1 MITLLIA
8 DDHALFREGLKQILA
23 ETPDM
28 TVTGEASDGR
38 EVWDLLLKNH
48 YDVILLDISM
58 PGRNGI
64 DVLRQIKSEKPEIP
78 VLMLSMYPEEQYAIR
93 ALKAGASGYLTK
105 MTASNELIEAIRRL
119 AMGRQYI
126 STSLAEKL
134 ALFLGSEHKRGS
146 HQHLSD
152 REMLVMCM
160 IAEGKTVKMI
170 ADELALSIKTISTYR
185 SRVLQKL
192 GLTNNAEIIRYAIRK
207 GLVS

>member
-1 MITLLIA
+1 MIELLIA

-28 TVTGEASDGR
+28 TVTGEASNGR
-38 EVWDLLLKNH
+38 EVWDMVLKDN

-58 PGRNGI
+58 PGRNGMEALKL
-64 DVLRQIKSEKPEIP
+64 VKNEKPEIP

-105 MTASNELIEAIRRL
+105 MTASNELINAIRRV
-119 AMGRQYI
+119 AMGRKYI
-126 STSLAEKL
+126 SSSLAEKL
-134 ALFLGSEHKRGS
+134 AIFLETEPKKTS
-146 HQHLSD
+146 HHQLSD

-160 IAEGKTVKMI
+160 IAEGKTVKII

-185 SRVLQKL
+185 TRLLHKL
-192 GLTNNAEIIRYAIRK
+192 GLNNNAELIRYAILNE
-207 GLVS
+207 LVE